1 MMLQRRASR
10 WKKTALLLS
19 SQKVLKEINATALT
33 QTLEIHSQIAPLDF
47 SVRLDSARQS
57 NLARRNLLSSLGAL
71 RPSPALL
78 TIQLLS
84 ALQVRNSAT
93 TTPLCTAELHPMLNV
108 SLCKIQ
114 THDDSTRT
122 NSILTSVDVYL
133 RMTSFSPMTTAQWK
147 TYLGHYQTLLMI
159 TCA

>member
-10 WKKTALLLS
+10 WKKTAQLLS

-47 SVRLDSARQS
+47 SVRLESARQS
-57 NLARRNLLSSLGAL
+57 RRNLLSSLGAL

-84 ALQVRNSAT
+84 ALQVRNSAMR
-93 TTPLCTAELHPMLNV
+93 TPLCTAELHPMLNV

-114 THDDSTRT
+114 THEDSSLT

>member
-10 WKKTALLLS
+10 WKMTALLLS

-33 QTLEIHSQIAPLDF
+33 QTQEVHFQIAPLDF
-47 SVRLDSARQS
+47 SVRLDSARES

-78 TIQLLS
+78 TIRLLS

-93 TTPLCTAELHPMLNV
+93 RTPLCTAELHPMLNV

-114 THDDSTRT
+114 THASSRT

-133 RMTSFSPMTTAQWK
+133 RMTSFSLMTTAQWK

>member
-10 WKKTALLLS
+10 WKKTAQLLS

-47 SVRLDSARQS
+47 SVRLESARQS
-57 NLARRNLLSSLGAL
+57 RRNLLSSLGAL

-84 ALQVRNSAT
+84 ALQVRNSAMR
-93 TTPLCTAELHPMLNV
+93 TPLCTAESHPMLNV
-108 SLCKIQ
+108 SLCKIL
-114 THDDSTRT
+114 THEDSTRI
-122 NSILTSVDVYL
+122 NSILTSADVYS